1 MAASEQGGTKSKA
14 KFHAYPA
21 WAPRFWHG
29 MRIGGLLSLLL
40 RNPFSVAIVRMPM
53 VFILLL
59 ITPWNDLLYF
69 IQTLRFGR
77 RIKEA
82 QLKAPPLFVV
92 GHWRSGTT
100 LLHELLSLDE
110 RWASPSTYQ
119 CFAPW
124 HFLETEWWM
133 TRFGNF
139 LMPDKRPMDNM
150 KAGWM
155 LPQEDEFAMMNL
167 GCDSPYLRIAFPKR
181 GPVFQHLLDGSSVT
195 DEQWRPFAEKFT
207 WFLKT
212 LTVRHEKPLILKSP
226 THTGR
231 IGRFHD
237 MFPGSVF
244 IHISRDPRKLF
255 PSTVRLWESL
265 DTVQGLQYP
274 VSDQEYEDL
283 VLDSFNR
290 MYDGYFAFRD
300 KIPSAQLI
308 EIRYEDLVAD
318 PIHHLEQ
325 LYQKLGWDGFESM
338 RPTLESRMQQDRDYQ
353 VNRHSMS
360 AEQESKVRRVCEK
373 YMRLYGYWES
383 T

>member
-1 MAASEQGGTKSKA
+1 MAASEKSGQKSKA

-29 MRIGGLLSLLL
+29 MRVGLVCRLLV
-40 RNPFSVAIVRMPM
+40 RNRFAVALTRVPM
-53 VFILLL
+53 VCILFL

-69 IQTLRFGR
+69 LQTLRYGR
-77 RIKEA
+77 RIKAA

-124 HFLETEWWM
+124 HFLMTEWGM
-133 TRFGNF
+133 THFGNF

-167 GCDSPYLRIAFPKR
+167 GCDSPYLRMAFPKR
-181 GPVFQHLLDGSSVT
+181 GPVFQELLDTSSVT
-195 DEQWRPFAEKFT
+195 DQQWQPFADKFS

-212 LTVRHEKPLILKSP
+212 LTVRHDKPLILKSP

-274 VSDQEYEDL
+274 VTDQEYEAL
-283 VLDSFNR
+283 VLDSFQR
-290 MYDGYFAFRD
+290 MYNGYFAYRD
-300 KIPSAQLI
+300 KIPASQLI

-318 PIHHLEQ
+318 PIRHLEE
-325 LYQKLGWDGFESM
+325 LYKKLGWDGFETM
-338 RPTLESRMQQDRDYQ
+338 RPKLESRMQQDRDYQ
-353 VNRHSMS
+353 VNRHSLS
-360 AEQESKVRRVCEK
+360 AEQETKIRGVCEK
-373 YMRLYGYWES
+373 YMRLYGYWE
-383 T
+383 

>member
-1 MAASEQGGTKSKA
+1 MAAVEQGGKKDKA
-14 KFHAYPA
+14 KFHSYPA

-29 MRIGGLLSLLL
+29 MRFGGLCKLLL
-40 RNPFSVAIVRMPM
+40 RNRCAVSITRWPM
-53 VFILLL
+53 VFILFL
-59 ITPWNDLLYF
+59 ITPWNDLLHF

-77 RIKEA
+77 RIKDA

-181 GPVFQHLLDGSSVT
+181 GPVFQESLDGSAVSSQ
-195 DEQWRPFAEKFT
+195 QWQPFAERFT
-207 WFLKT
+207 WFLKA

-231 IGRFHD
+231 LGRFHE

-274 VSDQEYEDL
+274 VSEQEYEAL
-283 VLDSFNR
+283 VLDSFKR
-290 MYDGYFAFRD
+290 MYDGYFAYRD
-300 KIPSAQLI
+300 KLTGAQLI

-325 LYQKLGWDGFESM
+325 LYHKLGWDGFEQM
-338 RPTLESRMQQDRDYQ
+338 RPKLESRLQQDRDYQ

-360 AEQESKVRRVCEK
+360 AEQDAKVRSVCEK
-373 YMRLYGYWES
+373 YMRLYGYWE
-383 T
+383 